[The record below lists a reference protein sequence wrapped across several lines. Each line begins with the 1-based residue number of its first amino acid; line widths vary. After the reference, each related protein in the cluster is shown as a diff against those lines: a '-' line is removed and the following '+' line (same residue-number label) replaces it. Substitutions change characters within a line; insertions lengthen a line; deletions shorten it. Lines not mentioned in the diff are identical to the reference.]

1 MCPTPETR
9 RTSSTML
16 GDVGVAPQLLDDE
29 VNALLQERGGGRVA
43 EVVGA
48 P

>member
-1 MCPTPETR
+1 
-9 RTSSTML
+9 ML
-16 GDVGVAPQLLDDE
+16 GDVGVAPQLLDDDE